1 MAIDKKLKGKLSED
15 MIDDWLCS
23 TGYLYPLNE
32 VHLSRFDSLY
42 NNYDFKIS
50 NARINIKEIFNGTL
64 CKFDSVKIL
73 PKKVDEDEIAK
84 LRMVARKGASGISK
98 KAEEKLKANHKK
110 GSGDKE

>member
-32 VHLSRFDSLY
+32 MHLRRFDLLY
-42 NNYDFKIS
+42 NNYDFKLS
-50 NARINIKEIFNGTL
+50 NAKINIEDIFNGTL
-64 CKFDSVKIL
+64 CKFDNVKL
-73 PKKVDEDEIAK
+73 MPKQVDEDEIAK
-84 LRMVARKGASGISK
+84 LRMVARKGAKGISK
-98 KAEEKLKANHKK
+98 EAEEKLKANHKK

>member
-32 VHLSRFDSLY
+32 VHLRRFDSLY
-42 NNYDFKIS
+42 NSYDYKLSNAKIS
-50 NARINIKEIFNGTL
+50 IEEIFNRTL
-64 CKFDSVKIL
+64 CKLDNVKIL
-73 PKKVDEDEIAK
+73 PKKVDEDEIAR

-98 KAEEKLKANHKK
+98 EAEEKLKANHKK